1 MLSKHTNSKLS
12 SGILWYFEVYSLIS
26 HDHQNMDTASFPMN
40 FSKLCQSGNC
50 EKVMWQ
56 NYRRDR
62 IGCAAGDV
70 QPIRKKEHMTNID
83 RQFKS
88 QKKQWIYLKHHI
100 NNGIQKKRTQLKFL
114 SSRPCSDIQVFYLF
128 YLFLVKTLS
137 LVVVLVV
144 THRSPIGI
152 IHCTILVLSFHC
164 PQKLLIHNQ
173 PANQSRLH
181 HCWLLNWC

>member
-1 MLSKHTNSKLS
+1 MTIKIWTQHP
-12 SGILWYFEVYSLIS
+12 
-26 HDHQNMDTASFPMN
+26 FPST
-40 FSKLCQSGNC
+40 FQSCARCGNC

-83 RQFKS
+83 QQFKS
-88 QKKQWIYLKHHI
+88 QKKKQIWY
-100 NNGIQKKRTQLKFL
+100 IQSITSTMAFQKTHTQLKFL
-114 SSRPCSDIQVFYLF
+114 SSRPCSDTQVFYLF

-144 THRSPIGI
+144 TRRSPIGI
-152 IHCTILVLSFHC
+152 IHCTILVLRFHS
-164 PQKLLIHNQ
+164 PKKLLIHNQ

-181 HCWLLNWC
+181 QCWLLNWC